1 MTKKWKVGAVYE
13 LVDEKG
19 FLEYATENKQI
30 LPYVSDKFKVLEL
43 DLYQGVTYDVT
54 SIENIYSGIQSSWPH
69 GTILVP
75 GERKFFKRVK
85 D

>member
-13 LVDEKG
+13 LVDKTG
-19 FLEYATENKQI
+19 FINNVSMNDIL

-43 DLYQGVTYDVT
+43 NEQGGVVSVEDT
-54 SIENIYSGIQSSWPH
+54 EFGIVSKWDD
-69 GTILVP
+69 GVIITV

>member
-1 MTKKWKVGAVYE
+1 MTKKWKVGAIYA
-13 LVDEKG
+13 LVDKTG
-19 FLEYATENKQI
+19 FLEYASINDKL

-43 DLYQGVTYDVT
+43 DELGGVV
-54 SIENIYSGIQSSWPH
+54 SVENIEFNITSKWSDGA
-69 GTILVP
+69 ILVT

>member
-1 MTKKWKVGAVYE
+1 MAKKWKLGAIYE
-13 LVDEKG
+13 LVDKTG
-19 FLEYATENKQI
+19 FLENVAENKQL

-43 DLYQGVTYDVT
+43 DEDGDVLSVGYTDISIISKWSGGV
-54 SIENIYSGIQSSWPH
+54 
-69 GTILVP
+69 ILIT

>member
-1 MTKKWKVGAVYE
+1 MTKKWKAGAIYE
-13 LVDEKG
+13 LVDKTG
-19 FLEYATENKQI
+19 FLEYASINTQL

-43 DLYQGVTYDVT
+43 NSGRNVASVGNIDL
-54 SIENIYSGIQSSWPH
+54 NIVSKRSVGI
-69 GTILVP
+69 ILAI

>member
-1 MTKKWKVGAVYE
+1 MAKKWKLGAVYE
-13 LVDEKG
+13 LVDETG
-19 FLEYATENKQI
+19 FLENVDENEKI

-43 DLYQGVTYDVT
+43 DEDGDVLSVENTDLSIISKWSDGV
-54 SIENIYSGIQSSWPH
+54 
-69 GTILVP
+69 ILVT